1 MKTEQIIMNILKI
14 LSRTQKKKKMSN
26 LKSYAII
33 KSKHQNEQISDAI
46 LTYIYMNEKE
56 RKKRNEYYTI
66 KTFVAFNSLYD
77 S

>member
-14 LSRTQKKKKMSN
+14 LSRKQKKKMSN